1 MKSNLLQS
9 GLFWIILTIPT
20 LLFGQG
26 TGQIE
31 GVIYAQG
38 EQPILG
44 INVSIEDSNM
54 GGSTNT
60 EGKFVIRNVPQGK
73 HSLVITG
80 IGYSLERI
88 EVDITAEESTLLT
101 ITLNETSHQLED
113 IVVTSERYV
122 PYSMTSS
129 SLALKQNVDRLENP
143 QSVSVVNQ
151 ELMEDQV
158 VVDFNQAVRN
168 VTGVVPHYPGTTVQL
183 AQKSRGFE
191 VRPSYRNGYPN
202 LINAPRDV
210 ANIEEMVVL
219 RGPSGTL
226 YGTSGGDLNSPGGLV
241 NVVTKQPTD
250 IFGGTV
256 GLTLGSW
263 GLLRPTLDLNT
274 PLNKNKSALFRVN
287 AALESGSSYVDLE
300 TSSRVFVAP
309 VFTFKLSPSTQITID
324 GEFLRNRATD
334 VQWASISEW
343 NYVPA
348 ELPDLGEHFNVM
360 PSDAFN
366 LTEVAT
372 MQATLSHRFNSA
384 WRFNFNVGYGRV
396 SSENWIAYAEMSSDS
411 LADRYTWARD
421 RLGNTLGAQ
430 FNLNGDVY
438 TGTVKHGLLIGADYL
453 RRETEFEKRGQ
464 FIYVDE
470 VNLYKEIPAIPN
482 TALSDSRDWSRIT
495 TSSDH
500 FTGLYVQDVVELT
513 DRLSVV
519 LGARLDY
526 FNQGDNINLTSGTT
540 SEGYDQAAISPRAGI
555 VYQPIENKVSV
566 YGNYSTGFTNQ
577 GGEDFSGNRFD
588 PIEFTQLEAGVK
600 GKLCNGRL
608 IPSFAIFEIV
618 GSNILVSDQ
627 LNPGFSIQDGEQTS
641 RGYEIELVANP
652 AKGWNVLTGYS
663 YNDPE
668 YTISDA
674 NQGNRPNGLPKTSFN
689 AWTSYRISEGSL
701 NGLGIGLGLNYV
713 GDVFLLDNNEFSLP
727 EYTVWQGSVY
737 YDYARFRIS
746 LKLDNITDATYF
758 QGTFGAL
765 RPGMPRRMLMSMQFR
780 F

>member
-9 GLFWIILTIPT
+9 VLFWIILMTPAI
-20 LLFGQG
+20 LSGQG
-26 TGQIE
+26 SGQIE
-31 GVIYAQG
+31 GVIYAQSG
-38 EQPILG
+38 QPVLG
-44 INVSIEDSNM
+44 INVSIEDSNK
-54 GGSTNT
+54 GGSTTT
-60 EGKFVIRNVPQGK
+60 EGKFIIRNVPEGK

-80 IGYSLERI
+80 VGYSLERI
-88 EVDITAEESTLLT
+88 EVDVTAEESTLLT

-122 PYSMTSS
+122 PYSTTSS
-129 SLALKQNVDRLENP
+129 SLALKQDVDRLDHP

-210 ANIEEMVVL
+210 ANMEEMVVL

-241 NVVTKQPTD
+241 NVITKQPTET
-250 IFGGTV
+250 FSGEV

-263 GLLRPTLDLNT
+263 GLLRPTFDLNT

-287 AALESGSSYVDLE
+287 AALESASSYVDLE
-300 TSSRVFVAP
+300 NTSRVFVAP
-309 VFTFKLSPSTQITID
+309 VFTFKLSPSTQITVD
-324 GEFLRNRATD
+324 GEFLKNKSTD

-343 NYVPA
+343 NYVPTA
-348 ELPDLGEHFNVM
+348 LPNLGRNLNVM

-366 LTEVAT
+366 LTEVST
-372 MQATLSHRFNSA
+372 MQATLHHTFNAA
-384 WRFNFNVGYGRV
+384 WRLNFNVGYGRV
-396 SSENWIAYAEMSSDS
+396 TRETWIAYAEMASDS
-411 LADRYTWARD
+411 LVDRYTWARD
-421 RLGNTLGAQ
+421 RVANTLGAQ
-430 FNLNGDVY
+430 INLSGDVH
-438 TGTVKHGLLIGADYL
+438 TGSVKHGLLIGADYL
-453 RRETEFEKRGQ
+453 RRETDYEKRGQ
-464 FIYVDE
+464 FVFVDQINMYE
-470 VNLYKEIPAIPN
+470 EIPAIP
-482 TALSDSRDWSRIT
+482 TTSLSDSRDWARIS

-500 FTGLYVQDVVELT
+500 FTGLYVQDLVELS
-513 DRLSVV
+513 DQLSVV

-526 FNQGDNINLTSGTT
+526 FQQGDNINLTAGST
-540 SEGYDQAAISPRAGI
+540 SEGYDQTAISPRAGI
-555 VYQPIENKVSV
+555 VYQPLKDKVSV

-577 GGEDFSGNRFD
+577 GGEDFRGNRFD

-600 GKLCNGRL
+600 GKLWNGRL
-608 IPSFAIFEIV
+608 IPSFAIYEIV

-641 RGYEIELVANP
+641 RGYEIELIANP

-737 YDYARFRIS
+737 YDHARFRLS

-758 QGTFGAL
+758 QGTYGAL
-765 RPGMPRRMLMSMQFR
+765 RPGMPRRILMSMQFR